1 MNLISLSSSSSSSIV
16 QMEFGLFSSSLSTTS
31 VEYGSSGSTITTEAE
46 SGSSSIIIIETERG
60 SSSSSTIIIEQTRA
74 IISQEK
80 NNSSLISLRLAATL
94 GMSSE
99 MTNASIYD
107 SQQHMVCDEK

>member
-1 MNLISLSSSSSSSIV
+1 
-16 QMEFGLFSSSLSTTS
+16 SLSTTS

-80 NNSSLISLRLAATL
+80 NNSSLISLSNRHVKIHFALRAVVFVYIFIVKFIL
-94 GMSSE
+94 CICFSHL
-99 MTNASIYD
+99 YD
-107 SQQHMVCDEK
+107 HIQT